1 MKLKYGQCVVATYD
15 LQEKAE
21 EALQILS
28 DAGVPHEHVSLIA
41 QQVKGA
47 GAEAASL
54 QMGDRTEAVAA
65 KGAGIGGLVGLLL
78 GAPLLAI
85 PGVGLVLAA
94 GPIAMGLTGALV
106 GGFLGAMQGW
116 GVEPDHIDAYEER
129 VRAGKTL
136 VIVTG
141 APRDVAQAVR
151 LLQTTDALSVETH
164 AESPSDDVEA

>member
-1 MKLKYGQCVVATYD
+1 
-15 LQEKAE
+15 
-21 EALQILS
+21 
-28 DAGVPHEHVSLIA
+28 
-41 QQVKGA
+41 
-47 GAEAASL
+47 
-54 QMGDRTEAVAA
+54 
-65 KGAGIGGLVGLLL
+65 
-78 GAPLLAI
+78 
-85 PGVGLVLAA
+85 
-94 GPIAMGLTGALV
+94 MGLTGALV